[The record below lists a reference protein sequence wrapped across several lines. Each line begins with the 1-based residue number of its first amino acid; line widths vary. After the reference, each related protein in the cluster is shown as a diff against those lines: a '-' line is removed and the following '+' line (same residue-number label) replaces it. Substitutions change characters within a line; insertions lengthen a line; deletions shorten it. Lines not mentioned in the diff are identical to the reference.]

1 MEAEKQLN
9 DKVVYKDLNF
19 DKDLI
24 ANWTGKINRLF
35 ESLKIFL
42 FWVKKT
48 CNQGKLHLLPKINK
62 RLSNVPGRRV
72 ISNCGAPTEKVAKFP
87 DSLMQSITRKGWS
100 YIKDSKDFIYK
111 SRKLGKIPDNAILIT
126 ADVVCLY
133 PSIPHSVGLRALKE
147 TLDKREQ
154 KKIPTKDLLQVIVCF
169 EKYFFC
175 V

>member
-9 DKVVYKDLNF
+9 DKVVYKDVNF

-24 ANWTGKINRLF
+24 ANLTGKINRLF

-48 CNQGKLHLLPKINK
+48 CNLGKLHLLPKINK

-87 DSLMQSITRKGWS
+87 DSLMQPITRKGWS
-100 YIKDSKDFIYK
+100 YIKDSQDFIYK
-111 SRKLGKIPDNAILIT
+111 SRKLGKIPDNVTLIT

-133 PSIPHSVGLRALKE
+133 PSIPHSIGLRALKK
-147 TLDKREQ
+147 TLDKWEQ
-154 KKIPTKDLLQVIVCF
+154 KKIPTEDLLQVIVCF
-169 EKYFFC
+169 EKHFFC